1 MATTANSSSWIRTY
15 TRDDATKYQI
25 AYRSNNTW
33 KEDANGRALPGSF
46 TTNLQVDRTAIDG
59 GVTGGGVNATWTTA
73 ATRGPGANGV
83 WERKYLDDSDTTLG
97 FALPDASWDDLNNRS
112 SNFNSQ
118 VSNVSAGAIAK
129 YFRTLGYGRGSGLST
144 QEGAIREL
152 TRSQGSNN
160 QGNSSEDATGANRTL
175 VKTLAEEAGDKP
187 RPKYGARYTYYYPM
201 ALKANRDQDK
211 LSISV
216 LEYRP
221 RPINKETTGGKTTLG
236 IGERPA
242 YTGKTLGSLFLPV
255 PGSVLDSNNV
265 SWAEDEMDPAKLAL
279 ANAFFENV
287 QKGSGAIDGII
298 DSAAGIAGAVG
309 ENAGDVKT
317 GVAAALAKSATGG
330 NILTRSTGAVIN
342 PNMELLFKGPQLRN
356 FGLTWK
362 MSPRDYEE
370 SEMIKNIIRLFKQS
384 MAVKRSES
392 LVFLKSPNTYK
403 LQYITAGGR
412 DHSFLPKIKEC
423 ALTGCSVN
431 YTPDGNYQTYENS
444 SMVAY
449 EMTLNFAELEPIYH
463 DDYSKLD
470 DNEDQSIG
478 F

>member
-33 KEDANGRALPGSF
+33 KEDANGKALPGSF

-97 FALPDASWDDLNNRS
+97 FALPDAGWDDLNDRS

-118 VSNVSAGAIAK
+118 VSNVSANAIAK

-160 QGNSSEDATGANRTL
+160 QGNSSEDATGANRMFIRS
-175 VKTLAEEAGDKP
+175 LAEEAGDKP

-201 ALKANRDQDK
+201 ALKSNGDQDK
-211 LSISV
+211 LLISV
-216 LEYRP
+216 LEYLP
-221 RPINKETTGGKTTLG
+221 RPIGEGSPSGLG
-236 IGERPA
+236 IGSREGYKR
-242 YTGKTLGSLFLPV
+242 KTLGSVFLPV

-265 SWAEDEMDPAKLAL
+265 SWDAQEMDPVKLL
-279 ANAFFENV
+279 ASQAFFKNV
-287 QKGSGAIDGII
+287 QEGGVDGLI
-298 DSAAGIAGAVG
+298 DSLGSAAKAVG
-309 ENAGDVKT
+309 ENSGDVKT
-317 GVAAALAKSATGG
+317 AVGAALAKAATGG
-330 NILTRSTGAVIN
+330 NILTRATGAVIN
-342 PNMELLFKGPQLRN
+342 PNMELLFKGPQLRT

-370 SEMIKNIIRLFKQS
+370 SEMIKNIIRMFKQS

-392 LVFLKSPNTYK
+392 QLFLKSPNTYK
-403 LQYITAGGR
+403 LRYLTARGR
-412 DHSFLPKIKEC
+412 DHSFLPKVKEC
-423 ALTGCSVN
+423 ALTGCNIN

-449 EMTLNFAELEPIYH
+449 EMTLNFNELEPIYH
-463 DDYSKLD
+463 DDYTKLD
-470 DNEDQSIG
+470 NNRDTSIG

>member
-46 TTNLQVDRTAIDG
+46 TTNLQVDRTAIDS
-59 GVTGGGVNATWTTA
+59 GVTGGGINATWTTA

-97 FALPDASWDDLNNRS
+97 FALPDAGWDDLNNRS

-118 VSNVSAGAIAK
+118 VSNVSANAIAK
-129 YFRTLGYGRGSGLST
+129 YFRTLGYGRGSGVST

-160 QGNSSEDATGANRTL
+160 QGNSSEDATGANRMFL
-175 VKTLAEEAGDKP
+175 KSLAEEAGDKP

-216 LEYRP
+216 LEYLP
-221 RPINKETTGGKTTLG
+221 RPIGEGSPSGLG
-236 IGERPA
+236 IGSREGYKR
-242 YTGKTLGSLFLPV
+242 KTLGSVYLPV
-255 PGSVLDSNNV
+255 PGNVLDSNNV
-265 SWAEDEMDPAKLAL
+265 SWDADSMDPVKLL
-279 ANAFFENV
+279 ASNAFLDNV
-287 QKGSGAIDGII
+287 TKSSGQIEGLADTLGEIGVSI
-298 DSAAGIAGAVG
+298 G
-309 ENAGDVKT
+309 ENKGDVKT
-317 GVAAALAKSATGG
+317 AVGAALAKAATGG
-330 NILTRSTGAVIN
+330 NILTRATGAVIN
-342 PNMELLFKGPQLRN
+342 PNMELLFKGPQLRT

-370 SEMIKNIIRLFKQS
+370 SQMIKNIIRMFKQS
-384 MAVKRSES
+384 MAVKRTKSQ
-392 LVFLKSPNTYK
+392 LFLKSPNTYK
-403 LQYITAGGR
+403 LEYLTAGGR

-423 ALTGCSVN
+423 ALTGCNIN
-431 YTPDGNYQTYENS
+431 YTPDGNYQTYEDS

-449 EMTLNFAELEPIYH
+449 EMTLNFNELEPIYH
-463 DDYSKLD
+463 DDYYKLD
-470 DNEDQSIG
+470 QDTDQSIG